1 VGINKALPVAE
12 GGLPNSRH
20 GFKKVLKLTGTNMAE
35 IKSTMEMVMER
46 AARLEAEQSGSDP
59 RGDDEIKEGMRAAAA
74 YMREEESDLAAAL
87 ERCQPEARGNF
98 IKGVAEGL
106 LRNITL
112 PREEEQLDKAGQA
125 MNGLV
130 QVGKNHQDLLAIFGD
145 LTKILDQYRQHREQL
160 KEQLDAGFAQQ
171 MPQLEAA
178 MARKTG
184 RAMKLEPSQHPKYQE
199 EWQRVMDDL
208 NSQYGRAIEQHK
220 QMVVKILTALV

>member
-1 VGINKALPVAE
+1 
-12 GGLPNSRH
+12 
-20 GFKKVLKLTGTNMAE
+20 MAE

-46 AARLEAEQSGSDP
+46 AARLEAEQSGADLQ
-59 RGDDEIKEGMRAAAA
+59 GEDEVKEGMRAAAA
-74 YMREEESDLAAAL
+74 YMREEEGDLAAAL
-87 ERCQPEARGNF
+87 ERCRPEARLNF

-112 PREEEQLDKAGQA
+112 PREEEQLDQAGRA

-130 QVGKNHQDLLAIFGD
+130 RIGGNHQDLLAIFGD

-160 KEQLDAGFAQQ
+160 KEQLDANFARQ

-178 MARKTG
+178 LAQKTG

-199 EWQRVMDDL
+199 EWQRIMDDL
-208 NSQYGRAIEQHK
+208 NDQYGRAIEQHK
-220 QMVVKILTALV
+220 QMVVRILLNP